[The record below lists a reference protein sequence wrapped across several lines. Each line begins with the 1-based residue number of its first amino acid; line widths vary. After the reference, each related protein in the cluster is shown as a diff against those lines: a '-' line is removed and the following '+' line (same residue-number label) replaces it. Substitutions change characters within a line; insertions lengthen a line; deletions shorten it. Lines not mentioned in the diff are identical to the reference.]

1 MQLVGWPACNAPR
14 ALRLSAVGL
23 WMSILCSFTLPA
35 LAAAMDASAAESIEE
50 LSRMSLEELA
60 KVQVTSVSKTVQAAN
75 TAPATLYVIT
85 HEEIMRSG
93 ARSLIE
99 ALRLAPNLLV
109 SQQSASAYVVSA
121 RGFGGNSPVQNFSNK
136 ILILID
142 GRSVYSPLF
151 SGVFFDELDTLLED
165 VDRIEVIS
173 GPGATLWGANAMNGV
188 INVITRSARQTEGTV
203 LQAGG
208 GNQDAMVG
216 ARFGAPVLDA
226 ISYRVYGL
234 GFNRESLQLADGSSA
249 HDRWRKGQ
257 AGFRADWTPA
267 ADLLTVQGDAYR
279 GTEDQLAGEQ
289 VGISGANLLGRWRH
303 ATPASQWQLQAYLDH
318 SEAGQPINGAGFV
331 LNIYDLEV
339 QQSRTLE
346 RYGAWVWGV
355 GERVSDYHIENSAT
369 LLFLPSHR
377 SLNLTNLFAQG
388 TFDLAAKLQLIAGVK
403 LEDDPYSHWTAM
415 PDVRLSWMPA
425 PTSTLWAA
433 ASRAVRSPTPFDVD
447 IVEKVGTTVFL
458 TGNAAFRTEKLTAY
472 EVGYRTQLGD
482 RLSLTAATFYNVYQD
497 LRTIEPGPALE
508 PLPFRW
514 DNQMAGQ
521 TYGIE
526 AWADLQLT
534 SWWRLSPA
542 FRSFHERLH
551 FKPGA
556 SGLLGLSQAGDDPGS
571 SASLK
576 SSMTFEQKL
585 SLDATLRHAGEFPDP
600 SVPAYYELGVRLA
613 WRLSGAWQ
621 LAVTGNNL
629 LHKRHLEYEGA
640 EFVPRSF
647 ILEARLQR

>member
-1 MQLVGWPACNAPR
+1 LPTFVGRITAKLLLLTSLVWLTSAGAAFAAGPR
-14 ALRLSAVGL
+14 EPV
-23 WMSILCSFTLPA
+23 
-35 LAAAMDASAAESIEE
+35 D
-50 LSRMSLEELA
+50 MSLEELSHL
-60 KVQVTSVSKTVQAAN
+60 VVTTVSRRPQSLAEAAS
-75 TAPATLYVIT
+75 AIQVIT
-85 HEEIMRSG
+85 SDAIRRSG
-93 ARSLIE
+93 ATSIPE
-99 ALRLAPNLLV
+99 ALRLASNLQV
-109 SQQSASAYVVSA
+109 AQINGNNWAISA
-121 RGFGGNSPVQNFSNK
+121 RGFNSTLANK
-136 ILILID
+136 LLVMID
-142 GRSVYSPLF
+142 GRTIYSPLF
-151 SGVFFDELDTLLED
+151 AGTFWEAQDVPLYD

-188 INVITRSARQTEGTV
+188 INVITRSARQTGGTL
-203 LQAGG
+203 LQAAG
-208 GNQDAMVG
+208 GNQDSSLG
-216 ARFGAPVLDA
+216 ARFGAPVQNAL
-226 ISYRVYGL
+226 SYRVYAL
-234 GFNRESLQLADGSSA
+234 GFNRESLELADGSSA
-249 HDRWRKGQ
+249 HDRWRKAQ

-279 GTEDQLAGEQ
+279 GTEDQFAGQQ

-303 ATPASQWQLQAYLDH
+303 ATPLSQWQLQAYLDH

-339 QQSRTLE
+339 QQSLALG

-377 SLNLTNLFAQG
+377 ALNLTNIFAQG
-388 TFDLAAKLQLIAGVK
+388 TFDLSAKLQLIAGVK

-415 PDVRLSWMPA
+415 PDIRVSWMPA
-425 PTSTLWAA
+425 PTSTVWAA

-472 EVGYRTQLGD
+472 EIGYRTQLGD
-482 RLSLTAATFYNVYQD
+482 RLSLSAATFYNVYQD
-497 LRTIEPGPALE
+497 LRTIEPAPA
-508 PLPFRW
+508 PDALPFRW
-514 DNQMAGQ
+514 DNGMAGR
-521 TYGIE
+521 TYGTML
-526 AWADLQLT
+526 WADVQLT

-556 SGLLGLSQAGDDPGS
+556 SGLLGLSQAGDDPAT

-576 SSMTFEQKL
+576 SSMTLERAW
-585 SLDATLRHAGEFPDP
+585 SLDATLRHVSEFPDP
-600 SVPAYYELGVRLA
+600 RVPAYYELSARLA
-613 WRLSGAWQ
+613 WRLSDAWQ

-629 LHKRHLEYEGA
+629 LHRRHLEYEGA

-647 ILEARLQR
+647 MLEVRLQR